1 MFTPS
6 YLSSMAKFLPVNLI
20 SKSCESLSTLNY
32 MLLYWN
38 RLVKVLHLRLYSVKS
53 SFVPHLN
60 GMGCAPTTP
69 SAPAVP
75 GVVSLVFI
83 GFTCIMAKI
92 FDKMAH
98 FLASPPL
105 MLFVCS
111 RKLIAL
117 IFQGFYHLQNHIFTS
132 IVYFHFVTFSF
143 CINLCFCIFFIFF
156 LKNY

>member
-1 MFTPS
+1 
-6 YLSSMAKFLPVNLI
+6 MAKFLSVSLF
-20 SKSCESLSTLNY
+20 KSLTEVLVQFQSFAKVLVPQFFYIY
-32 MLLYWN
+32 MLPYWN
-38 RLVKVLHLRLYSVKS
+38 RLVKVLHLRLYSIKS

-75 GVVSLVFI
+75 GAVSLVFI

-105 MLFVCS
+105 MLFS
-111 RKLIAL
+111 
-117 IFQGFYHLQNHIFTS
+117 FFYHIFS
-132 IVYFHFVTFSF
+132 KPRKPV
-143 CINLCFCIFFIFF
+143 FIAI
-156 LKNY
+156 LETAGW